1 MSKQTALASLSH
13 RALDAMSADLYGTT
27 LPCSAYDRE
36 ALVRNWQARHHLTAD
51 GWPGTATLRALW
63 LLHRP
68 AREQVIAA
76 ALAACE
82 WPDVAYKL
90 GTGGYDWLPDDV
102 PLDACDCSGLVAHVF
117 ARSRN
122 ATGADLG
129 KLEWIETTQLL
140 RDGQT
145 TRELVRALP
154 LDEARPG
161 DLVCYG
167 DRAGGQGHVGVVVDS
182 KGWTVDCSSSS
193 GKTGSAIRLRDRRR
207 LWARKGALALRPV
220 WYA

>member
-13 RALDAMSADLYGTT
+13 RAIAAMWLDICGVGEVPPPHRNEDI
-27 LPCSAYDRE
+27 
-36 ALVRNWQARHHLTAD
+36 VRGWQARHHLTAD

-167 DRAGGQGHVGVVVDS
+167 DRACGQGHVGVVVDS

-207 LWARKGALALRPV
+207 LWASKGALALRPV